1 MAQDKDAMDGF
12 GEKWKNFVEHV
23 NTHPADKV
31 VAAVNIVVNKESV
44 NENGDMS
51 VHICNLFGGSPE
63 NLARA
68 FVEGIGI
75 CVDKIP
81 GFKNCLSQALLMK
94 AIEASIKKAVATPA
108 VAGEEA
114 PVDPAAVTKSEAAM
128 KELLE
133 KFQLPPSG
141 GIH

>member
-1 MAQDKDAMDGF
+1 MTKSIKPSSLTRGVTQTLQELLAGPPSA
-12 GEKWKNFVEHV
+12 
-23 NTHPADKV
+23 
-31 VAAVNIVVNKESV
+31 
-44 NENGDMS
+44 
-51 VHICNLFGGSPE
+51 E